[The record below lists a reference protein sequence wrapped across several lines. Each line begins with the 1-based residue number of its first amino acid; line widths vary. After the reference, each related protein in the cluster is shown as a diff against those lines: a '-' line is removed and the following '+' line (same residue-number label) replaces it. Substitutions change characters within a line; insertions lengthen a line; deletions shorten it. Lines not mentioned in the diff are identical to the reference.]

1 MQTYN
6 QRYSRKNMSTTT
18 GNAGQ
23 VLGQHVNELNKL
35 HTNKEIEYFI
45 TSIILEMNEEGQR
58 YIDFEFIRYIW
69 TRTFTRNYQFLYN
82 IYLAG
87 FSNLKL
93 SNVGGGKF

>member
-6 QRYSRKNMSTTT
+6 RRYSRKNMSAST

-23 VLGQHVNELNKL
+23 VLGQHMSELNKL
-35 HTNKEIEYFI
+35 HTNKEIEDFI

-58 YIDFEFIRYIW
+58 YIDFEFIRNIQMK
-69 TRTFTRNYQFLYN
+69 TFAQNYQFLYN

-87 FSNLKL
+87 FNDLKL
-93 SNVGGGKF
+93 GNVGGGKF

>member
-18 GNAGQ
+18 DNAGQ
-23 VLGQHVNELNKL
+23 VLGQHVSELNKL
-35 HTNKEIEYFI
+35 HTNKEIEDFI
-45 TSIILEMNEEGQR
+45 SSIILEMNEEGQR
-58 YIDFEFIRYIW
+58 YIDFEFIHYIQ

-87 FSNLKL
+87 FNDLKL
-93 SNVGGGKF
+93 GNVGSGKF

>member
-1 MQTYN
+1 MQTYS
-6 QRYSRKNMSTTT
+6 QRYSRKNMSIIA

-23 VLGQHVNELNKL
+23 VLGQHLDELNKL
-35 HTNKEIEYFI
+35 HTNKEIEDFS

-69 TRTFTRNYQFLYN
+69 TRTFKQNYQFLYN

-87 FSNLKL
+87 FNDLKL

>member
-6 QRYSRKNMSTTT
+6 QRYSRKNMSTIA
-18 GNAGQ
+18 GNVGQ
-23 VLGQHVNELNKL
+23 VLSKHVNELNKL
-35 HTNKEIEYFI
+35 HANKEIEDFI

-58 YIDFEFIRYIW
+58 YINSEFIHNIW
-69 TRTFTRNYQFLYN
+69 TRAFTRNYQFLYN

-87 FSNLKL
+87 FNDLKL